1 MFNLLNNLGDRRRLR
16 LAFLLFVMGA
26 AVDALP
32 NIGKLCV
39 FFCFI

>member
-16 LAFLLFVMGA
+16 LGFLLFVMEGT
-26 AVDALP
+26 VDALP